1 VTLDWAACAL
11 IMAAASLVLGLAG
24 FGIALVAMAFL
35 PYFMPPA
42 TAIAV
47 LTIYTIVFAIAI
59 FVPVRHHLTPGGVAF
74 LLVGTV
80 LGTPLGVWTLVTVSA
95 STLNRVIGAT
105 LVVVVLLEWA
115 GVYPERLTG
124 RRFSIGAGLLAGMM
138 GGAVGMPGPPVVLY
152 STTQG
157 WSPRTI
163 KANLQVFFFVNQVVI
178 LTGYWWAGLFD
189 PRSVAP
195 ERVVCAPRCS
205 GHRARHLALHSRR
218 SRSLQAGGLR
228 RAARLGHHP
237 PRARLRPAPRS
248 THMSESETTHGKR
261 RHRAPASL
269 NGKEGRPPRALA
281 RQRRHP

>member
-1 VTLDWAACAL
+1 VTLEWAACAF

-59 FVPVRHHLTPGGVAF
+59 FVPVRQHLTPRGVAY

-80 LGTPLGVWTLVTVSA
+80 LGTPLGVWILVTVSA
-95 STLNRVIGAT
+95 STLNRIIGAV

-115 GVYPERLTG
+115 GFYPERLPG
-124 RRFSIGAGLLAGMM
+124 RRWALGAGLFAGMA

-157 WSPRTI
+157 WSSRTI
-163 KANLQVFFFVNQVVI
+163 KANLQLFFFVNQVVI
-178 LTGYWWAGLFD
+178 LVGYWWAGLVTRDVWRLSASFALPAAAGTALGILLFTRVD
-189 PRSVAP
+189 HAQFR
-195 ERVVCAPRCS
+195 RVVFAVLLVS
-205 GHRARHLALHSRR
+205 GVILLTR
-218 SRSLQAGGLR
+218 G
-228 RAARLGHHP
+228 
-237 PRARLRPAPRS
+237 
-248 THMSESETTHGKR
+248 
-261 RHRAPASL
+261 
-269 NGKEGRPPRALA
+269 
-281 RQRRHP
+281 

>member
-1 VTLDWAACAL
+1 VTLEWAVCAV

-24 FGIALVAMAFL
+24 FGNALVAMAFL

-59 FVPVRHHLTPGGVAF
+59 FVPVRHHLTPGGVA
-74 LLVGTV
+74 LLIVGTV
-80 LGTPLGVWTLVTVSA
+80 LGTPLGVWILVTVSA
-95 STLNRVIGAT
+95 SALDRIIGAT

-124 RRFSIGAGLLAGMM
+124 RRWSIGAGLCAGMM

-163 KANLQVFFFVNQVVI
+163 KANLQVFFFVNQVAI
-178 LTGYWWAGLFD
+178 LAGYWWAGLLSREVWRLSASFAL
-189 PRSVAP
+189 PAVAGTALGILLFTRVDHARFR
-195 ERVVCAPRCS
+195 RVVFAVLLVS
-205 GHRARHLALHSRR
+205 GIIL
-218 SRSLQAGGLR
+218 
-228 RAARLGHHP
+228 
-237 PRARLRPAPRS
+237 
-248 THMSESETTHGKR
+248 
-261 RHRAPASL
+261 
-269 NGKEGRPPRALA
+269 LA
-281 RQRRHP
+281 RG

>member
-1 VTLDWAACAL
+1 MTLDWAACAL

-24 FGIALVAMAFL
+24 FGNALVAMAFL

-59 FVPVRHHLTPGGVAF
+59 FVPVRHHLSPRGVAY

-80 LGTPLGVWTLVTVSA
+80 LGTPLGVWILVTVSA
-95 STLNRVIGAT
+95 STLDRIIGVV
-105 LVVVVLLEWA
+105 LVVVVMLEWA

-124 RRFSIGAGLLAGMM
+124 RRWSIGAGLFAGMT

-157 WSPRTI
+157 WSPQTI

-178 LTGYWWAGLFD
+178 LAGYWWAGLLTREVWRLSASFALPAAAGTALGILLFSHVD
-189 PRSVAP
+189 HARF
-195 ERVVCAPRCS
+195 RQVVFAVLLVS
-205 GHRARHLALHSRR
+205 GIILLTR
-218 SRSLQAGGLR
+218 G
-228 RAARLGHHP
+228 
-237 PRARLRPAPRS
+237 
-248 THMSESETTHGKR
+248 
-261 RHRAPASL
+261 
-269 NGKEGRPPRALA
+269 
-281 RQRRHP
+281 

>member
-1 VTLDWAACAL
+1 MTLDWAACAF

-24 FGIALVAMAFL
+24 FGNALVAMAFL

-59 FVPVRHHLTPGGVAF
+59 FVPVRQHLTPGGVAY

-80 LGTPLGVWTLVTVSA
+80 LGTPLGVWILVTVST
-95 STLNRVIGAT
+95 STLNRIIGAV

-124 RRFSIGAGLLAGMM
+124 RRWSIGAGLFAGMM

-178 LTGYWWAGLFD
+178 LAGYWWAGLLNREVWRLSASFAL
-189 PRSVAP
+189 PAAAGTALGILLFT
-195 ERVVCAPRCS
+195 RVDHVRFRQVVFAVLLVS
-205 GHRARHLALHSRR
+205 GIIL
-218 SRSLQAGGLR
+218 
-228 RAARLGHHP
+228 
-237 PRARLRPAPRS
+237 
-248 THMSESETTHGKR
+248 
-261 RHRAPASL
+261 
-269 NGKEGRPPRALA
+269 LA
-281 RQRRHP
+281 RG